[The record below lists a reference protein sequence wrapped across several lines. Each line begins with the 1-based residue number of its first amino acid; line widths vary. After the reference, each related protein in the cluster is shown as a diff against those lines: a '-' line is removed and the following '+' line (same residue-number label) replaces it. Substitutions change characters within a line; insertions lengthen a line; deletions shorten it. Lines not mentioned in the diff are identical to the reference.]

1 MLSEVD
7 KSPKVF
13 TLEAANRT
21 LPLVS
26 RVLRD
31 IVDCSREVDSLRRE
45 IQSVE
50 ETDAR
55 EVLRGRIEGKFAEI
69 EGYLA
74 ELRNI
79 GCECKDPRVGLVDF
93 PARLGGR
100 VVLLCW
106 KLGEDEVSHWHER
119 SEGFAGRQPEQG
131 SF

>member
-21 LPLVS
+21 LPRVS

-50 ETDAR
+50 ETDAS
-55 EVLRGRIEGKFAEI
+55 EVLRARIERKFAEV

-79 GCECKDPRVGLVDF
+79 G
-93 PARLGGR
+93 
-100 VVLLCW
+100 
-106 KLGEDEVSHWHER
+106 
-119 SEGFAGRQPEQG
+119 
-131 SF
+131 